1 MFCMN
6 LFFLQ
11 IESITNTAGTAAGEA
26 ANLVAGN
33 FPVLAIGVI
42 LIILTLVILNFLKN
56 VVINSVLGV
65 IAWLIITFVFPLFG
79 VQVQLSFF
87 PSLVVSAIFGLAGM
101 GVLLVL
107 AFLGIRI

>member
-1 MFCMN
+1 MSFWFALLETTPQPN
-6 LFFLQ
+6 SVVGFVQ
-11 IESITNTAGTAAGEA
+11 SNTG
-26 ANLVAGN
+26 
-33 FPVLAIGVI
+33 
-42 LIILTLVILNFLKN
+42 LIITAVAFIIIAVIVIGFLKQIL
-56 VVINSVLGV
+56 INSVLGV